1 MKKEIRL
8 VSIALAAALSL
19 SLAACGGAPA
29 SSGPETPAESSKAPA
44 SADAASPEA
53 PSELVTVKI
62 GATPA
67 PHQEIL
73 EALEPEFE
81 KAGIA
86 VEVVPFTDYT
96 MPNKVLEGGDIDG
109 NYFQHQPYLDDYNQ
123 KTGGDL
129 ASAVG
134 IHYEPMGLYPGK
146 TASLDAL
153 PDGGVIAVPNDGS
166 NEARALILL
175 QNLGLIKL
183 KDDVKIDAANALDV
197 SITALDIAENPKNLD
212 IQEVAA
218 EQIPRLLPDVDFG
231 VINGNYA
238 LSAGITDTI
247 LEQETDDIAKLYIN
261 VLAVRS
267 GDESRPEIQ
276 KVCEVLTGDACK
288 KFIEE
293 KYKGTVVPAF

>member
-1 MKKEIRL
+1 MKKYIKQASL
-8 VSIALAAALSL
+8 ALAAALAL
-19 SLAACGGAPA
+19 SLAACGGSAQNGSVSSAPAETSGGA
-29 SSGPETPAESSKAPA
+29 SSGGGT
-44 SADAASPEA
+44 D
-53 PSELVTVKI
+53 LVTVKI

-73 EALEPEFE
+73 EALAPEFE
-81 KAGIA
+81 KAGVK

-96 MPNKVLEGGDIDG
+96 IPNKVLEGGDIDG
-109 NYFQHQPYLDDYNQ
+109 NYFQHQPYLDDYNA

-129 ASAVG
+129 ISAVNV
-134 IHYEPMGLYPGK
+134 HYEPMGLYPGK
-146 TASLDAL
+146 TASLEDL

-166 NEARALILL
+166 NEARALMLL

-183 KDDVKIDAANALDV
+183 KDDVKIDASNALNV

-247 LEQETDDIAKLYIN
+247 QEQETDDIAKLYIN
-261 VLAVRS
+261 VLAVRN

-276 KVCEVLTGDACK
+276 KVCQVLTSDACK

-293 KYKGTVVPAF
+293 KYKGTVIPAF